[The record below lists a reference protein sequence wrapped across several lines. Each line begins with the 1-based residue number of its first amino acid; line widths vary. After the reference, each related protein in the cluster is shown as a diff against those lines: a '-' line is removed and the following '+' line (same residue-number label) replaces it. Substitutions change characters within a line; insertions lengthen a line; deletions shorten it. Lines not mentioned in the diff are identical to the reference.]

1 MMKKQS
7 TILFSAIM
15 ILLFVFAGC
24 QSAPAETIAR
34 MDPDA
39 QAQRYE
45 DTVSE
50 LLSMAEELPGYRS
63 YTNGN
68 AVENGWYDALH
79 ELCKA
84 LGVDMGGAG
93 VSGVEHYG
101 VTVILQGDYCSAELC
116 RLYSAVLFAIMPDL
130 DEISIGNEAGLD
142 TLEPGEEP
150 SADAVGLYVSR
161 EAAQKEIALL
171 TNPLAEYGETAD
183 GLRELIGIMSGSSSE
198 TQAQEPLLD
207 SYAAESHQWQETFTA
222 GNAFSVTVDEVIE
235 ANTTAPY
242 TVYEYENIEFSGEL
256 ASRVMNA
263 VIGSETKII
272 DRPSHEIGWPH
283 GAYLHE
289 DSRGKKWRVT
299 VGDRYM
305 TIALSENRSR
315 LIQKEST
322 VMAGDAYPG
331 EPKGTTLDN
340 VKISYEDAKKIAD
353 NALSSIGID
362 NLGISSYEKARVISG
377 LGDSVPTHTVVSEGW
392 YFEYHHNDGNRQPYK
407 LSDGQSV
414 MYNIPSN
421 EIMDYDRLPNE
432 TVRLYIDENGIQRF
446 TWDNPSIFTGNILS
460 VNPALSFEQLEEK
473 VKTGF
478 DEVSKQFPDVSS
490 PCYVKDISLVNCPV
504 IAEKDAKKQY
514 LIPTWVVECIFA
526 ENYDPS
532 INYAKNYLCFN
543 AIDGTPIDHF
553 HISEPGQRIAREFEQ
568 GMQAYYDTPAGQG
581 TTANTFEFLLS
592 KADELASYRNAIT
605 LNENWNIG
613 SARLVNA
620 MDLILRGGSFRAKE
634 KQFRYTVE
642 VPSLYN
648 SNELCFMYAAV
659 MFAIAPDLAQVD
671 IGNKDYVDYHQHIG
685 EEEYQHLLS
694 TAVGRSI
701 TRDDAEKHWTGLTK
715 PFEEYGSSGSG
726 IRELLSAIAKL
737 SGVDINGKN
746 NPIDALSNMD
756 LLTYA
761 ALEKGNGTY
770 ALPRTLSGNGL
781 STSIWDNI
789 LLTVNDRYFDR
800 KPYDAAGAAYNV
812 VDVRRNEDETIDVY
826 LIITYQQYS
835 IKNDELVPDVELNGS
850 VIWHYKENEN
860 GEIEVVGVTW
870 PKKGSTKKD
879 WPEDL
884 QKYTDF
890 SSDSIGRAERLKAI
904 DAQIAI
910 SMDNN
915 EKVDALLSTIVSS
928 PKDSSAPIGYIHE
941 HVGEYGQLCAMGR
954 RAVSRF
960 LPRFESGRETGLE
973 GQIIAMVF
981 NALTGVDSVYNY
993 ENGQAWYDANRE
1005 EILASEWV
1013 DTLSLT

>member
-24 QSAPAETIAR
+24 QSAPAETIVR

-150 SADAVGLYVSR
+150 SSDAVGLYVSR

-272 DRPSHEIGWPH
+272 DRPSHETGWPH

-392 YFEYHHNDGNRQPYK
+392 YFEYHHNDGNRQPHK

-421 EIMDYDRLPNE
+421 EIMDYARLPNE

-446 TWDNPSIFTGNILS
+446 TWDNPSLFTGNILS
-460 VNPALSFEQLEEK
+460 VNPALSFEQLKEK
-473 VKTGF
+473 VKAGF

-490 PCYVKDISLVNCPV
+490 PCYVKNISLVNCPV

-532 INYAKNYLCFN
+532 INYAKGYLCFS

-553 HISEPGQRIAREFEQ
+553 HISEPGQRIARDLEN
-568 GMQAYYDTPAGQG
+568 MLNSGQVL
-581 TTANTFEFLLS
+581 TAENAAIKE
-592 KADELASYRNAIT
+592 ASY
-605 LNENWNIG
+605 
-613 SARLVNA
+613 
-620 MDLILRGGSFRAKE
+620 
-634 KQFRYTVE
+634 
-642 VPSLYN
+642 
-648 SNELCFMYAAV
+648 
-659 MFAIAPDLAQVD
+659 
-671 IGNKDYVDYHQHIG
+671 
-685 EEEYQHLLS
+685 
-694 TAVGRSI
+694 
-701 TRDDAEKHWTGLTK
+701 
-715 PFEEYGSSGSG
+715 
-726 IRELLSAIAKL
+726 
-737 SGVDINGKN
+737 
-746 NPIDALSNMD
+746 IDALSDME

-761 ALEKGNGTY
+761 SLEQGNGIY
-770 ALPRTLSGNGL
+770 ALPRTLSGNDL

-789 LLTVNDRYFDR
+789 LLTVNDRYFDG

-812 VDVRRNEDETIDVY
+812 VDVRRNVDETIDVY

-835 IKNDELVPDVELNGS
+835 IKNDELILDVELNGS

-860 GEIEVVGVTW
+860 GEIAVVRVTW
-870 PKKGSTKKD
+870 PKTSSAKKD

-973 GQIIAMVF
+973 GQIMAMVF
-981 NALTGVDSVYNY
+981 NALTSVDSVYNY
-993 ENGQAWYDANRE
+993 ENGQEYYDANKKK
-1005 EILASEWV
+1005 ILASEWV

>member
-1 MMKKQS
+1 MMKKQH
-7 TILFSAIM
+7 TILISAIM

-34 MDPDA
+34 MDPGA

-45 DTVSE
+45 DTVAE
-50 LLSMAEELPGYRS
+50 LLSMAEELPEYRS

-84 LGVDMGGAG
+84 LSIDMGGAG

-101 VTVILQGDYCSAELC
+101 ITVILQGDHCSAELC

-207 SYAAESHQWQETFTA
+207 FYAAESHQWQETFTA

-283 GAYLHE
+283 GTYLHE
-289 DSRGKKWRVT
+289 DSQGKKWKVT

-362 NLGISSYEKARVISG
+362 NLDISSYEKARVISG

-392 YFEYHHNDGNRQPYK
+392 YFEYHHNDGNRQPHK

-460 VNPALSFEQLEEK
+460 VNPALSFEQLKEK
-473 VKTGF
+473 VKAGF
-478 DEVSKQFPDVSS
+478 DEVSKQFPEITS

-514 LIPTWVVECIFA
+514 LIPTWVIECIFA

-553 HISEPGQRIAREFEQ
+553 HISEPGQRIARDLEN
-568 GMQAYYDTPAGQG
+568 MLNSGQVL
-581 TTANTFEFLLS
+581 TAENAAIKE
-592 KADELASYRNAIT
+592 ASY
-605 LNENWNIG
+605 
-613 SARLVNA
+613 
-620 MDLILRGGSFRAKE
+620 
-634 KQFRYTVE
+634 
-642 VPSLYN
+642 
-648 SNELCFMYAAV
+648 
-659 MFAIAPDLAQVD
+659 
-671 IGNKDYVDYHQHIG
+671 
-685 EEEYQHLLS
+685 
-694 TAVGRSI
+694 
-701 TRDDAEKHWTGLTK
+701 
-715 PFEEYGSSGSG
+715 
-726 IRELLSAIAKL
+726 
-737 SGVDINGKN
+737 
-746 NPIDALSNMD
+746 IDALSDME

-761 ALEKGNGTY
+761 SLEQGNGIY
-770 ALPRTLSGNGL
+770 ALPRTLSGNDL

-960 LPRFESGRETGLE
+960 MPRFRAGRETGLE
-973 GQIIAMVF
+973 GQIMAMVF
-981 NALTGVDSVYNY
+981 NALTSVDSVYNY
-993 ENGQAWYDANRE
+993 ENGQEYYDANKK